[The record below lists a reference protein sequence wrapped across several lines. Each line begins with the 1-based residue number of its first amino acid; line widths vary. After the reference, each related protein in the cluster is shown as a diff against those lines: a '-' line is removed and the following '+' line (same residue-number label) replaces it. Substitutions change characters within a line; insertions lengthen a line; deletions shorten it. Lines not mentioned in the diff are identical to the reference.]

1 MLGEN
6 IRRLRKQKGLT
17 QEELAIRFNV
27 VRQTVSKWEK
37 NLSVPD
43 AEMLG
48 RIAEELESSVRELL
62 CMEIPDGEEMGELAE
77 QLARINEQLAVR
89 NHRSKRI
96 WTGVLAVVAVFM
108 LGSIM
113 LALLGARNYSTT
125 KDSFSEAISMSD
137 ENPVYSEE
145 EVKAA
150 INVVTKN
157 FKRTFKGCKLISI
170 SYDEEYSRIQSE
182 SFREQYDVDDIIV
195 LRSDFT
201 TDARGGDGSL
211 NPNSTYTDWNW
222 ILIRTNKGKWIL
234 KDWGYA

>member
-1 MLGEN
+1 MVGEN
-6 IRRLRKQKGLT
+6 IRKLRKQKGIT
-17 QEELAIRFNV
+17 QEELAIRLGV

-48 RIAEELESSVRELL
+48 RLAEELESSVKELL
-62 CMEIPDGEEMGELAE
+62 GAEIPNGEERNELAE

-89 NHRSKRI
+89 NRRSKRI
-96 WTGVLAVVAVFM
+96 WAGALAVVAVFV
-108 LGSIM
+108 LGSII
-113 LALLGARNYSTT
+113 LALLGVRNYSTM
-125 KDSFSEAISMSD
+125 KDSFSEVISTSG

-150 INVVTKN
+150 IKVVAKN
-157 FKRTFKGCKLISI
+157 FKRSFRGCKLISI
-170 SYDEEYSRIQSE
+170 SYDEDYSKMQSE
-182 SFREQYDVDDIIV
+182 SLREEYGEDDIIV

-201 TDARGGDGSL
+201 TGARGGDGSL

-222 ILIRTNKGKWIL
+222 VLIRTNKGKWIL